1 MRTGISAKRYMR
13 PAPPARKRRRGPF
26 VRPSSH
32 RIFAL
37 PSAAIQRA
45 QTNSKVRMVRYGGF
59 AAKSKNCFFNKTRNA
74 RAKLNVI
81 WNALSASSPLPRV
94 TTFRTSHE
102 FFGLIVDG
110 SPAGQPD
117 DQPFFAGS
125 TSYAWLDVSLCWTR
139 TILAVRQQ
147 TRVDSRQGQTT
158 ATNGGEYA
166 TRPSLSAIIPRREA
180 ITFLLPRRR
189 N

>member
-13 PAPPARKRRRGPF
+13 PAPPARQRRRGPF

-59 AAKSKNCFFNKTRNA
+59 APKTKTVFFNKTRNA
-74 RAKLNVI
+74 RAKLSVI
-81 WNALSASSPLPRV
+81 WNAISASSLLPRV

-102 FFGLIVDG
+102 FFGLIVEG

-117 DQPFFAGS
+117 EPFFPSPQVFGLGS
-125 TSYAWLDVSLCWTR
+125 GATAQAPTPRV
-139 TILAVRQQ
+139 TIFIFV
-147 TRVDSRQGQTT
+147 
-158 ATNGGEYA
+158 
-166 TRPSLSAIIPRREA
+166 AIFVGLI
-180 ITFLLPRRR
+180 LPVVT
-189 N
+189 